1 MVEKWYS
8 IQDEIFKESEKV
20 KIGVTN
26 SLKTNRKK
34 VYKKDISISV
44 SFFIHLKKCI
54 DNYYIEKELINIYIN

>member
-1 MVEKWYS
+1 M
-8 IQDEIFKESEKV
+8 